1 VCFSLLFFFARISQ
15 ISPPR
20 PCPPA
25 PIILRV
31 LYFADKSHN
40 FTTLSFIVCFLF

>member
-1 VCFSLLFFFARISQ
+1 MIFIIILFCTDIADQ
-15 ISPPR
+15 PPR
-20 PCPPA
+20 TCLPA

-40 FTTLSFIVCFLF
+40 FTTLSFIVCFPS